1 MRAVFLTMATL
12 VAITAMLFSGCASH
26 RNAANSYGYAPPMA
40 PPVYSQPANGQLPV
54 QPVGT
59 VAPPVVSGPPPVA
72 GGTVAQPMA
81 GGMPAC
87 PPGTAAVQQGMIAAP
102 MTQPCP

>member
-1 MRAVFLTMATL
+1 MRPVSRTMAAL
-12 VAITAMLFSGCASH
+12 CAITTMLCFGCASH

-72 GGTVAQPMA
+72 GGAVAQPMA
-81 GGMPAC
+81 AGMPAC
-87 PPGTAAVQQGMIAAP
+87 PPGTVPVQQGMIAAP
-102 MTQPCP
+102 TTQPCP